1 MIDQDGHKI
10 KIRVEDNGPGIPV
23 SEYEHVF
30 ERFYRVPGT
39 LADGSGL
46 GLAIVREVA
55 DAAGGDV
62 SLSETKGGG
71 LTVTVTLPAA

>member
-1 MIDQDGHKI
+1 VIGQDGPKI
-10 KIRVEDNGPGIPV
+10 DIRVEDNGPGIPAN
-23 SEYEHVF
+23 EYEHVF

-39 LADGSGL
+39 VADGSGL

-55 DAAGGDV
+55 DTAGGHV
-62 SLSETKGGG
+62 ELSQTKGSG